1 MSIQIHFQFNFP
13 FLFPAANRGSGV
25 SNVLWMNDVWGYVL
39 IKNTCPCTFLQPT
52 IMRTL
57 TISKHPQH
65 IEKGT
70 ILCFMIDYKYEKLCF
85 LKGDFKMRLQSEPN
99 TLKSHHRVSILIHP
113 FLVEQIFS
121 TKIFLASLKKL
132 HVVHV
137 GLHTFTGSI
146 CCISQGSLVI
156 KVKKKIWE
164 KKDQPWLKN
173 KKSA

>member
-1 MSIQIHFQFNFP
+1 MSTNPPLNAHIISSA
-13 FLFPAANRGSGV
+13 L
-25 SNVLWMNDVWGYVL
+25 LL
-39 IKNTCPCTFLQPT
+39 IV
-52 IMRTL
+52 IAV
-57 TISKHPQH
+57 
-65 IEKGT
+65 
-70 ILCFMIDYKYEKLCF
+70 
-85 LKGDFKMRLQSEPN
+85 
-99 TLKSHHRVSILIHP
+99 VSILIHP

>member
-65 IEKGT
+65 IEKST

-99 TLKSHHRVSILIHP
+99 TLKSHHRPPLQP
-113 FLVEQIFS
+113 LQIS
-121 TKIFLASLKKL
+121 APAHELTSLKCHKL
-132 HVVHV
+132 GHSPGGWTECPMWTLLDRLYFKKNGTEDKVFKF
-137 GLHTFTGSI
+137 GLLWFF
-146 CCISQGSLVI
+146 
-156 KVKKKIWE
+156 
-164 KKDQPWLKN
+164 
-173 KKSA
+173 